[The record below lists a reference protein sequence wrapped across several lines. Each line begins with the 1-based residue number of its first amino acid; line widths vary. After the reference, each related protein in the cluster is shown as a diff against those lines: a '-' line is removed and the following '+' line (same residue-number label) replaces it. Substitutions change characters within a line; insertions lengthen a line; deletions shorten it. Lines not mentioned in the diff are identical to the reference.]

1 MAAGMAKQGLVP
13 VAAVYSTFLQRSYD
27 QLIHDVSLLGLH
39 VVLAVDRA
47 GLVGEDGETHHGIFD
62 VAYLSTVPGM
72 RVLCPASFAELRE
85 MLKTAV
91 EDMDGPVAV
100 RYPRGGEGPYREMHT
115 EPAAVLREG
124 SDVTLVA
131 YGTMINEALAAAGA
145 LDRRGVSAEVIK
157 LGRVCP
163 IEYAPVLASLQ
174 KTGRIVVAEEA
185 CAAGSAGAAILKEA
199 AGKFTFRSR
208 LLDLGAGIV
217 QQGTT
222 AELRASAGID
232 AAGIERAAMELM

>member
-1 MAAGMAKQGLVP
+1 
-13 VAAVYSTFLQRSYD
+13 
-27 QLIHDVSLLGLH
+27 
-39 VVLAVDRA
+39 
-47 GLVGEDGETHHGIFD
+47 
-62 VAYLSTVPGM
+62 
-72 RVLCPASFAELRE
+72 
-85 MLKTAV
+85 
-91 EDMDGPVAV
+91 MDGPVAV

-115 EPAAVLREG
+115 GPAAVLREG
-124 SDVTLVA
+124 ADVTLVA

-185 CAAGSAGAAILKEA
+185 CAAGSAGSAILKEA